1 MADAQQVE
9 RVIGLAWVVALPVTL
24 SWTLWAMYRRANQR
38 KALAG
43 LLLVALPGLLIG
55 VELAVRLG
63 ILAYLERPL
72 YTGAYGLVGVPLSCL
87 WALAGPLLMTF
98 LSLGPVETRAPR
110 SLVAAHAV
118 LWALTTFVGL
128 RFAMSI

>member
-1 MADAQQVE
+1 
-9 RVIGLAWVVALPVTL
+9 
-24 SWTLWAMYRRANQR
+24 
-38 KALAG
+38 
-43 LLLVALPGLLIG
+43 
-55 VELAVRLG
+55 VRLG
-63 ILAYLERPL
+63 MLAFRERPL
-72 YTGAYGLVGVPLSCL
+72 YIGAYGLVGVPLSCL
-87 WALAGPLLMTF
+87 WVLAGPALLTF

>member
-1 MADAQQVE
+1 MADTEQLE
-9 RVIGLAWVVALPVTL
+9 RVIGLAWVVALPVTVL
-24 SWTLWAMYRRANQR
+24 WTLWAMRRQANQR

-43 LLLVALPGLLIG
+43 LLVVALPGVLIG

-63 ILAYLERPL
+63 MLAFRERPL
-72 YTGAYGLVGVPLSCL
+72 YIGAYGLVGVPLSCL
-87 WALAGPLLMTF
+87 WVLAGPALLTF